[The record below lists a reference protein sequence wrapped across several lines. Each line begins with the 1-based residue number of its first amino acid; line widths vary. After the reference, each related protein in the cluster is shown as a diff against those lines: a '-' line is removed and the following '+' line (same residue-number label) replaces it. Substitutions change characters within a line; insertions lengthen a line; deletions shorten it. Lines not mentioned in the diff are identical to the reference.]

1 VSRSMRMPFARARDP
16 WFDMDGEGVRRIRHK
31 RVVMSFAILGLAVV
45 LLLFVWGV
53 PGVRAASTGVNL
65 DQWASKDI
73 AWQNGNL
80 NGNNSKYPEGGIV
93 PFRLA
98 VEGLSVGSHSIHI
111 NYDFTAN
118 GHKAYDFLATWN
130 VTNAKGKICAGAGG
144 AISTKCPSL
153 GTASSYPFPA
163 DNYKANGLSVHGAE
177 LYSAAPRRLTI
188 YGGTITSISG
198 PVHSGSPDGNS
209 TADFLV
215 KFKATRSAVL
225 LAWGGHLAQSA
236 YWDTSRGG
244 ARDGASMVSGAPW
257 HVRTLQLD
265 GSGNKNQ
272 DRSIQ
277 PSAIVGE
284 LPPFALAPP
293 TPTPRPT
300 APPAAKPPATKP
312 PANPPG
318 GGGSNPGAPA
328 GPVTAPGWT
337 VPPTTAL
344 SDDVAPPPAQGALP
358 AVIAGLIVIA
368 FAALLGARRADRD
381 RGPGRDRRRPR
392 S

>member
-1 VSRSMRMPFARARDP
+1 
-16 WFDMDGEGVRRIRHK
+16 MDGEGVRRVRHK
-31 RVVMSFAILGLAVV
+31 RVVISLAILGLAIAV
-45 LLLFVWGV
+45 LLLVWEV

-65 DQWASKDI
+65 DQWASKDV

-98 VEGLSVGSHSIHI
+98 MEGMSVGSHSIHI
-111 NYDFTAN
+111 NYDFTAS

-130 VTNAKGKICAGAGG
+130 VTNAKGKICSGSGG
-144 AISTKCPSL
+144 AISSKCPSL
-153 GTASSYPFPA
+153 GTASSYPFPV

-188 YGGTITSISG
+188 YGGTIISISG
-198 PVHSGSPDGNS
+198 PTHAGSPDGNS

-215 KFKATRSAVL
+215 RFKATRSAVL
-225 LAWGGHLAQSA
+225 LAWGGHLAQSK
-236 YWDTSRGG
+236 YWDTARGG
-244 ARDGASMVSGAPW
+244 PRDGASMVSGAPW
-257 HVRTLQLD
+257 HQRTLQLD

-300 APPAAKPPATKP
+300 PAP
-312 PANPPG
+312 PANPGPGKTNPPGNPPGG
-318 GGGSNPGAPA
+318 GGGSNPGAPN
-328 GPVTAPGWT
+328 PPGGAWT

-344 SDDVAPPPAQGALP
+344 SDDVAPPPNQGALP
-358 AVIAGLIVIA
+358 AVVIGVFVTA
-368 FAALLGARRADRD
+368 FAALLGVRRAGRTDRS
-381 RGPGRDRRRPR
+381 RGGRRR
-392 S
+392 SS